1 MDFFDKL
8 GDVIITKE
16 TEVSEKAKELAEIAS
31 LKGHINT
38 CEEVIRKNYL
48 EIGKLYCE
56 MRGQEPEEEYE
67 ELCLAV
73 KNAKAGIEELEEK
86 IRKIRGI

>member
-8 GDVIITKE
+8 GDVIITKG
-16 TEVSEKAKELAEIAS
+16 TEATEKAKELAEIAR
-31 LKGHINT
+31 LKGQIGT

-56 MRGQEPEEEYE
+56 MHGQEPEAEYE
-67 ELCLAV
+67 EYCLAV
-73 KNAKAGIEELEEK
+73 KNAKAGMEELEEK
-86 IRKIRGI
+86 IKKIKGI